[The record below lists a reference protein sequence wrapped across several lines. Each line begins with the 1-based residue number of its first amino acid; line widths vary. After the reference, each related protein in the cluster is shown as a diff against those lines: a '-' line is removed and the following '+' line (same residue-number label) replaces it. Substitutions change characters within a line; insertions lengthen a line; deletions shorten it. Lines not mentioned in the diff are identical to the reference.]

1 MSTSSLPSDKD
12 DREVYVMSHPRA
24 GLRVLTFLSL
34 VAFVGVGVPRVSAAG
49 GQPNAHPNLKQ
60 AVPRHD
66 DQTSISPTTSAL
78 CQDFLGQPNPYS
90 NPAPN
95 VDQINGDTVV
105 PTGSQTGCS
114 SPQNETTI
122 VVNPSNPQ
130 NLVGGAND
138 YRVFN
143 TRENRNDS
151 SGWAYASVDGA
162 PPGPTS
168 SCRI

>member
-1 MSTSSLPSDKD
+1 MAGCHGSLPADK
-12 DREVYVMSHPRA
+12 ENEEEYVMSHLRA
-24 GLRVLTFLSL
+24 GLRVLALLSL
-34 VAFVGVGVPRVSAAG
+34 VAFVEVGVPQVSAAG
-49 GQPNAHPNLKQ
+49 QPHANPNLKT
-60 AVPRHD
+60 AVPLHD
-66 DQTSISPTTSAL
+66 DQTSVSPRLSAL
-78 CQDFLGQPNPYS
+78 CQDFLGQPNPYP

-105 PTGSQTGCS
+105 GVGSQTGCS

-130 NLVGGAND
+130 NLVGGTND

-151 SGWAYASVDGA
+151 SGWAYASFDGGA
-162 PPGPTS
+162 T
-168 SCRI
+168 